1 MNIFACML
9 KIVLVIFSKF
19 LGYPINSTYSSKSLF
34 FLRVLYSDYHGKMS
48 FLSFSWIIKK
58 KKNERS
64 YPTPKVRGGDREC
77 QAATAQEQVRGATP
91 HSRSGGVTSS
101 KVRSSSYTLL
111 E

>member
-58 KKNERS
+58 KK
-64 YPTPKVRGGDREC
+64 KM
-77 QAATAQEQVRGATP
+77 RGATP
-91 HSRSGGVTSS
+91 RPRSGVATESARQQRR
-101 KVRSSSYTLL
+101 RSRWEELPHIQGQ
-111 E
+111 EGRPRPR